1 MAEQEKA
8 NLSGGDSPRSS
19 TKTAAS
25 PSKSAGL
32 LDKLPPWMAKN
43 LRSPKSWKLVLRCW
57 AASWTSFVIML
68 PNKSLQTLGNTAF
81 FALLLS
87 VMVPPNMPVQIFMFV
102 ITTIVFGLSLGWAL
116 SCAGMAA
123 ALAARDQTLL
133 KETLQKTTASAAGL
147 ANPDALFQNAIFN
160 GVFLDTRST
169 VVFGVFLGFGCFLFA
184 LIRAYAPKLTIM
196 SVFGTIAMD
205 IFCSFGPLFPFSQY
219 TLLNS
224 LLTSVACYIAIA
236 LIFIIFLF
244 PETLNHSYLASS
256 AELLDKFKG
265 ILAMQEE
272 VLSTDPHDSGPGSP
286 LAGKTNLARV
296 GMLQQLQQLM
306 AQKQFL
312 NLEFSWGRWNG
323 DDIRDMLEPMQI
335 LATRLG
341 ALNGFA
347 RSLAQAQQS
356 AYHKNA
362 ETASVSDAGSSAT
375 AVDDTLLLRQFRERN
390 DAAEEE
396 FHVRLVDVLPTI
408 REATADLRAAGI
420 AALASLKELI
430 VAVNTNRY
438 KRGTALQDARLA
450 DLDKSLSTLR
460 LALDDFKVS
469 RRLILLQPYQSV
481 LQQADAGTLKKFPLR
496 ALYISYVFCSNL
508 IVVSNG
514 IITLSQYVSETAR
527 HHNRARLWAPKG
539 LRAIGKLL
547 RSGQGGGEDAVG
559 EDPQP
564 EQSVESEEK
573 REYKRDP
580 DSRPPQ
586 NILQRTANTLHA
598 LYKWSK
604 TPEALFT
611 FRYVVVTIALW
622 IPSVVK
628 SSAHFAYAERSVW
641 ALIMAQTTM
650 NIYASDQ
657 VYNYA
662 LRLGGTF
669 VGALLGMVCWY
680 IGAGHGNGNPYGLAT
695 IVGVFLLPLVFLRNF
710 APPQYLVGILMV
722 GATFV
727 LVVGYSWIDGNLP
740 GLFQNVGIGWDVA
753 WRRWVLVMIGSA
765 ASFILMMLPPKSG
778 RKAVRLRNAAVISGL
793 SYLYS
798 HLTSLWLSA
807 GGPFDR
813 MPEAKDGVP
822 SHEGRKWPTEL
833 RAKFIA
839 LAEQLQDLRMRTAMS
854 KWEGNIRGAWATE
867 DYNKL
872 LDVETDLLS
881 SLILLGGALS
891 SLDPDLR
898 KETLP
903 HTHVLNPHFISDVI
917 SMFFL
922 ISHSLRTGEPLHQ
935 AQYKNLA
942 DRLHYHGGWAIA
954 GANAADSNARKMK
967 LRQSLTS
974 YEYMFYATA
983 VVAVLQMTQALNEA
997 RVVVADLCGEV
1008 PLEGFERWREEYDR
1022 THALA

>member
-1 MAEQEKA
+1 
-8 NLSGGDSPRSS
+8 
-19 TKTAAS
+19 
-25 PSKSAGL
+25 
-32 LDKLPPWMAKN
+32 
-43 LRSPKSWKLVLRCW
+43 
-57 AASWTSFVIML
+57 ML

-81 FALLLS
+81 FAFLLS
-87 VMVPPNMPVQIFMFV
+87 VMVPPNMPVQIFMFI
-102 ITTIVFGLSLGWAL
+102 ITTIVFGLTLGWAL

-133 KETLQKTTASAAGL
+133 KETLQKTAASAAGL
-147 ANPDALFQNAIFN
+147 ANPDALFQNAIFD

-169 VVFGVFLGFGCFLFA
+169 VVFGVFLGFGCFFFA

-224 LLTSVACYIAIA
+224 LLTSVACYIALA
-236 LIFIIFLF
+236 LILIIFLF

-272 VLSTDPHDSGPGSP
+272 VLNTDPNDVGPGST
-286 LAGKTNLARV
+286 LATKANMARI

-306 AQKQFL
+306 SQKQFL

-323 DDIRDMLEPMQI
+323 DDVRDMLEPMQI

-347 RSLAQAQQS
+347 KSMARAHTPASHQDDES
-356 AYHKNA
+356 AS
-362 ETASVSDAGSSAT
+362 ESVSDSGSLAT

-396 FHVRLVDVLPTI
+396 FHVRLVDVLPNV

-420 AALASLKELI
+420 GALASLKELV

-438 KRGTALQDARLA
+438 KRGTALQDGCLA
-450 DLDKSLSTLR
+450 ELDKSLATLR
-460 LALDDFKVS
+460 LALDDFKTN
-469 RRLILLQPYQSV
+469 RRLIIVQPYQAV
-481 LQQADAGTLKKFPLR
+481 LEQADSGTLKKFPLR
-496 ALYISYVFCSNL
+496 ALYISYVFCANL

-514 IITLSQYVSETAR
+514 IITLAQYISETAR
-527 HHNRARLWAPKG
+527 KHNRARLWAPKG

-547 RSGQGGGEDAVG
+547 RSGRGGGEDAVG

-586 NILQRTANTLHA
+586 NALQRIANTFHS

-611 FRYVVVTIALW
+611 FRYVMVTIALW

-657 VYNYA
+657 
-662 LRLGGTF
+662 
-669 VGALLGMVCWY
+669 
-680 IGAGHGNGNPYGLAT
+680 
-695 IVGVFLLPLVFLRNF
+695 
-710 APPQYLVGILMV
+710 
-722 GATFV
+722 ATFV

-778 RKAVRLRNAAVISGL
+778 RKAVRLRNAAAISGL

-813 MPEAKDGVP
+813 MPEAKDGIS
-822 SHEGRKWPTEL
+822 SHEGRKWPAEL

-839 LAEQLQDLRMRTAMS
+839 LAEQLQDLRVRTMMS

-872 LDVETDLLS
+872 LDVETDMLAN
-881 SLILLGGALS
+881 LILLGGALS
-891 SLDPDLR
+891 SLDPDFR

-917 SMFFL
+917 SMFFI
-922 ISHSLRTGEPLHQ
+922 ISQSLRTGEPLHQ

-942 DRLHYHGGWAIA
+942 DRLHYHGGWAVA
-954 GANAADSNARKMK
+954 GAHAADSKGRKMK

-997 RVVVADLCGEV
+997 RAVVADLCGEV
-1008 PLEGFERWREEYDR
+1008 PLVGFERWREAYDR
-1022 THALA
+1022 EHALA